1 MIVTNLLDIRS
12 LFRKQTWSLV
22 AGLALLIAV
31 PCRAGEIVIDDPAQW
46 REWSFPGGVLDLGLD
61 GSVQMR
67 EFRRNINAVKN
78 ASEFSHPIVGGEAAG
93 GIRNAGSN
101 RRDADNIIDG
111 DPNTWWQ
118 PDPDDDLGT
127 WWVEIDLGRLV
138 QARAIRVKFP
148 HTEEVQPLREFTVF
162 ASEGARQAIGKDVFL
177 FTRVGGTTQPNRS
190 TLLEFELQTI
200 EDGKG
205 VGDNLY
211 TALNDTLDYL
221 AIQYIRIIVN
231 SKSEGAA
238 LAEVEV
244 DALGENIALGT
255 VDRGGSI
262 RTAFDRQN
270 ITGLLDGTAAKWWTP
285 DGRADVDWRESGMWF
300 EWDLGATFWLNQLT
314 MLEYPRGYA
323 TTGHNNS
330 HQLVFEWLTSDGS
343 PIPTEGDDTI
353 QSPFDYQLLSFVD
366 NVAGGAIQ
374 RSATTGGNATQV
386 PQSERT
392 FKFDFR
398 FDARK
403 VRYLFYHHEA
413 PNRGFVFRL
422 FEIFLYGGGHPAEV
436 VLTSPFIDLEGTKS
450 LRSISWNT
458 DTPESTSIEIRS
470 RTGDTFNDQMFYFN
484 KNGEEIPKRLWE
496 KLPISQKKEL
506 VIVAKPGSDWSSWS
520 TSYKVPGE
528 SFLSPSPRNFVQ
540 LEVRLK
546 SDNPQMTPVLRSIAL
561 EFNEPL
567 ISGGVFADVFPREAE
582 LDLLTSFRLRVAGR
596 PNFRDRGFDRLGLV
610 LPGFLHGPVKVTVGS
625 EEVVPEVV
633 LTDSL
638 LVLDL
643 PSTVRTDSVE
653 VLLPLRLVKNAV
665 LFEGWISARRAPDV
679 LQGLRPVKRN
689 ALIVYVPEVLMSG
702 SLLRE
707 VSLSAPVLT
716 PNDDGVNDMVQVEVL
731 TVRVSVA
738 PDVRVY
744 DLAGRL
750 MSELPSSGSGRF
762 DWAGLDLGGALVPP
776 GLYLITVELNTD
788 LRTDREHRLVHVVY

>member
-1 MIVTNLLDIRS
+1 MES
-12 LFRKQTWSLV
+12 LFRRQKWSLI

-31 PCRAGEIVIDDPAQW
+31 PCRAGEIVIDDQAQW
-46 REWSFPGGVLDLGLD
+46 REWSFPGGVLNLGPD

-67 EFRRNINAVKN
+67 EFRRNINAVEN

-118 PDPDDDLGT
+118 PDPDDDLGM

-138 QARAIRVKFP
+138 QARVIRLKFP

-162 ASEGARQAIGKDVFL
+162 ASEGARQTVGKDIFL
-177 FTRVGGTTQPNRS
+177 FSRVGGTTQPNRS
-190 TLLEFELQTI
+190 TLLEFELRTI

-205 VGDNLY
+205 VGDNLF
-211 TALNDTLDYL
+211 TVINDTLDYL

-238 LAEVEV
+238 LADVEV

-270 ITGLLDGTAAKWWTP
+270 ITGLLDGSAAKWWTP

-300 EWDLGATFWLNQLT
+300 EWDLGATFWLSQLNV
-314 MLEYPRGYA
+314 LEYPLGFA
-323 TTGHNNS
+323 TTGHSNS

-366 NVAGGAIQ
+366 NFAGGAIQ
-374 RSATTGGNATQV
+374 RSATSGANAIQV
-386 PQSERT
+386 PTSERT
-392 FKFDFR
+392 IKFDFR

-422 FEIFLYGGGHPAEV
+422 FEIFLYGAGHPAEV
-436 VLTSPFIDLEGTKS
+436 VLTSSFIDLEGAKS
-450 LRSISWNT
+450 LRSISWDT
-458 DTPESTSIEIRS
+458 DTPEGTSIEIRS
-470 RTGDTFNDQMFYFN
+470 RTGDTFDDQVFYFN
-484 KNGEEIPKRLWE
+484 KNGEEIPQKLWE

-506 VIVAKPGSDWSSWS
+506 VVVAEPGTDWSAWS
-520 TSYKVPGE
+520 TSYKVSGE
-528 SFLSPSPRNFVQ
+528 NFLSPSPRNFVQ

-546 SDNPQMTPVLRSIAL
+546 SERPQLTPVLHSIAL
-561 EFNEPL
+561 DFDEPL
-567 ISGGVFADVFPREAE
+567 ISGGVFAEVFPREAG

-596 PNFRDRGFDRLGLV
+596 PGFRDRGFDRLGLV
-610 LPGFLHGPVKVTVGS
+610 LPGSLEGPVKVTVGS
-625 EEVVPEVV
+625 QEVVPEVV

-638 LVLDL
+638 LVLDF
-643 PSTVRTDSVE
+643 PSNVRGDSIE
-653 VLLPLRLVKNAV
+653 VVLGLRLLDNAV
-665 LFEGWISARRAPDV
+665 LFEGWVSAQRSPDV
-679 LQGLRPVKRN
+679 QQGLRPVKRN
-689 ALIVYVPEVLMSG
+689 ALTVYVPEILLAG

-707 VSLSAPVLT
+707 VSLSTPVLT
-716 PNDDGVNDMVQVEVL
+716 PNGDGVNDIVQVDVL
-731 TVRVSVA
+731 AVRVSVA
-738 PDVRVY
+738 PGVRVY

-750 MSELPSSGSGRF
+750 ISELASSGSGRF
-762 DWAGLDLGGALVPP
+762 DWAGRDLGGAFVPP
-776 GLYLITVELNTD
+776 GLYLISVELNTD
-788 LRTDREHRLVHVVY
+788 LRTDREHHLIHVVY